1 MRYWCCLMLMS
12 LWLGSVNAQDRKLE
26 RFILSNAAV
35 SESRAP
41 LYIAKDLGL
50 FEKYGLNVDIVAIR
64 GSAIS
69 TAALLAGEIQMALA
83 GSQTAITAA
92 ARGAPIVLVASVGPT
107 ENVIVARPPIATA
120 AQLRGKVIGIGGFG
134 VADYFIVRRI
144 MPRFGLT
151 PDKDFSYLP
160 TGFTSSFERI
170 NVMLA
175 GKFDATL
182 ASRNNVTRADV
193 YQKKVNIVP
202 GTEEQGSGGEFYT
215 TRELLKS
222 RGSQIR
228 ALFRAFSEAV
238 RIGREHVRCLTGR
251 FAAMQKKIIRGC
263 STPIMR
269 IIIFSGQSLTTP
281 IRLSVCWMPI
291 SVTRAP
297 TCPSLRAAKPRSS
310 STWYRSGIW
319 RKKDFSPGR
328 SERWVGLLT
337 VTVR

>member
-1 MRYWCCLMLMS
+1 MRYWCCLVLIS
-12 LWLGSVNAQDRKLE
+12 LWLGSANAQDKKFE

-50 FEKYGLNVDIVAIR
+50 FEKYGLNIDIVAIR

-107 ENVIVARPPIATA
+107 ENVIVARQPIATA

-238 RIGREHVRCLTGR
+238 RIGRENREVFNRAIRRHAKEEHPRLLDAYYENHYFFGPKPNNAHPPERVLDADIRDSSANVPELKGRKAAEFIDLTPLRDLEKEGF
-251 FAAMQKKIIRGC
+251 FA
-263 STPIMR
+263 
-269 IIIFSGQSLTTP
+269 
-281 IRLSVCWMPI
+281 W
-291 SVTRAP
+291 
-297 TCPSLRAAKPRSS
+297 AK
-310 STWYRSGIW
+310 
-319 RKKDFSPGR
+319 
-328 SERWVGLLT
+328 
-337 VTVR
+337 